1 MHKITITLSVLVIT
15 LFSFTISAQ
24 KVSSKIIDSISKEPI
39 PYANIIFKKG
49 GTISNEE
56 GKFTFLFGKNTEP
69 TDSLMISCIGYET
82 IKKPLTQ
89 FTDSVI
95 FMIPKT
101 NKLREVI
108 LTNKD
113 YTAKEIIKKVQENI
127 TKNYN
132 FDLTKKRL
140 FFRESSHQ
148 NFVKKDYKL
157 KKSTIKELNKGLLDS
172 VLQSVPTTN
181 SYYTE
186 VLCDL
191 YGDFSKEKQKIE
203 MIKASELYDKNN
215 EIGMSAFEEK
225 FEKIINQNV
234 KKDSYFKIKSGI
246 FAQKISSDE
255 MIGEKIDSTDAEA
268 YKKTV
273 ADQKKREVERKTNF
287 SKYRKSALSGIM
299 QDLFF
304 QEKTKLNFIRK
315 SGKYNFEIIDFAYVG
330 NDAAYVIKFAPKG
343 SADYKGTLY
352 VNMSD
357 FAILRADYENVKLVK
372 NFKLL
377 GISFSIFRSN
387 GKMIFSKDASDKYSL
402 QYLEKEEASRF
413 GIRRPLKI
421 IEKNKNVRGR
431 RKQNELSLKLDM
443 AMTNAQKFE
452 VVFFDT
458 NAISVSTFDSF
469 KEKNTISATYMP
481 AYNPDFWKGY
491 NIMEP
496 NQAIKDYTVIE

>member
-1 MHKITITLSVLVIT
+1 MVKVTIKLAMLFLL
-15 LFSFTISAQ
+15 LFSGGINAQ
-24 KVSSKIIDSISKEPI
+24 KVSSKLIDSISKEPV
-39 PYANIIFKKG
+39 PYATIIFKKG

-56 GKFTFLFGKNTEP
+56 GKFTFLFGKNAKP
-69 TDSLMISCIGYET
+69 TDTLMISCIGYET
-82 IKKPLTQ
+82 IKRPLTQ

-95 FMIPKT
+95 FMLPKT
-101 NKLREVI
+101 NELREVI
-108 LTNKD
+108 LTNKN
-113 YTAKEIIKKVQENI
+113 YTAKEIIEKVQENI

-148 NFVKKDYKL
+148 NFVKTDYKL
-157 KKSTIKELNKGLLDS
+157 KKSSIKEFNKAFLDS
-172 VLQSVPTTN
+172 VLRSVPKNN

-191 YGDFSKEKQKIE
+191 YGNFSKDKQKID

-215 EIGMSAFEEK
+215 EIGLTAFEDK
-225 FEKIINQNV
+225 FERIINDNV
-234 KKDSYFKIKSGI
+234 KPDSYFKVKSGI
-246 FAQKISSDE
+246 FSQKIKPEDLK
-255 MIGEKIDSTDAEA
+255 GEKIDSTDAEA
-268 YKKTV
+268 LKKKV
-273 ADQKKREVERKTNF
+273 EDQKKRELERKSNF
-287 SKYRKSALSGIM
+287 SKYRKSTLAGIM

-315 SGKYNFEIIDFAYVG
+315 SNKYNFEITDLAYVG

-352 VNMSD
+352 VNMAD

-377 GISFSIFRSN
+377 GISFSIFRSK
-387 GKMIFSKDASDKYSL
+387 GKMIFSKDPSQLYSL
-402 QYLEKEEASRF
+402 QYLEKEDASRF

-421 IEKNKNVRGR
+421 VEKNKNVKGR
-431 RKQNELSLKLDM
+431 RKQNELSVKLDM
-443 AMTNAQKFE
+443 AMTNSQKFE
-452 VVFFDT
+452 VVFFNT
-458 NAISVSTFDSF
+458 GTLSTADFDSF
-469 KEKNTISATYMP
+469 KEKNTVTATYMP
-481 AYNPDFWKGY
+481 AYNPEFWKGY
-491 NIMEP
+491 NIIEP

>member
-1 MHKITITLSVLVIT
+1 MNKITIKVSVLFLV
-15 LFSFTISAQ
+15 LFSLTANAQ
-24 KVSSKIIDSISKEPI
+24 KVSSKIIDSISQEPI

-56 GKFTFLFGKNTEP
+56 GKFTFLFGKNAKP
-69 TDSLMISCIGYET
+69 TDTLMISCIGYET
-82 IKKPLTQ
+82 IKRPLTQ

-95 FMIPKT
+95 FMTPKT

-108 LTNKD
+108 LTNKN

-157 KKSTIKELNKGLLDS
+157 KKSTIKELNKSLLDS
-172 VLQSVPTTN
+172 VLQSVPDN
-181 SYYTE
+181 NAYYTE

-191 YGDFSKEKQKIE
+191 YGNFNKEKQKIDV
-203 MIKASELYDKNN
+203 IKASELYDKNN
-215 EIGMSAFEEK
+215 EIGLAAFEEK
-225 FEKIINQNV
+225 FERIINQNV
-234 KKDSYFKIKSGI
+234 KPDSYFKVKSGL
-246 FAQKISSDE
+246 FSQKISSED
-255 MIGEKIDSTDAEA
+255 MIGEKIDSTDAKA
-268 YKKTV
+268 LKKKV
-273 ADQKKREVERKTNF
+273 EDQKKREIERKTNF
-287 SKYRKSALSGIM
+287 SKYRKTTLASIM

-304 QEKTKLNFIRK
+304 QDKTKLNFIRK
-315 SGKYNFEIIDFAYVG
+315 SGKYNFEITDFAYLG
-330 NDAAYVIKFAPKG
+330 NDAAYVIKFEPKG

-352 VNMSD
+352 VNMDD

-377 GISFSIFRSN
+377 GISFSIFRSK
-387 GKMIFSKDASDKYSL
+387 GKMIFSKDVTDHYSL
-402 QYLEKEEASRF
+402 QYLEKEDASRF

-421 IEKNKNVRGR
+421 IEKNKNVKGR
-431 RKQNELSLKLDM
+431 RKQNELSVKLDM
-443 AMTNAQKFE
+443 AMTNIQKFE
-452 VVFFDT
+452 VVVFDT
-458 NAISVSTFDSF
+458 HAITTSAFDNF
-469 KEKNTISATYMP
+469 KEKNMVSATYMP
-481 AYNPDFWKGY
+481 AYNPEFWKGY